1 MQRAMVIVIGCLG
14 LAGILACRELAAS
27 MVVRAMIAAAAGA
40 WAAAAVVFYKRLP
53 QRK

>member
-1 MQRAMVIVIGCLG
+1 MQRAIVILVGCLG

-27 MVVRAMIAAAAGA
+27 MVLRAVIAAAAGA
-40 WAAAAVVFYKRLP
+40 WAAATVVFYKRLA